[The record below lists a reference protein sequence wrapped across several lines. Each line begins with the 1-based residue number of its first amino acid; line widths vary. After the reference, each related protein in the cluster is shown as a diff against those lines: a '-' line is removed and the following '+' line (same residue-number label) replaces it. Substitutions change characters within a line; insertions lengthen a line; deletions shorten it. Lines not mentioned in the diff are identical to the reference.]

1 MIIEISLIN
10 TQSWMKV
17 LIQKNL
23 YVESLLK
30 KLTKTKSDQCVL
42 EEKKWLLLPV
52 LATPAP
58 VQHSNSVIRRK
69 KCRLTLF

>member
-17 LIQKNL
+17 LTQKNL

-42 EEKKWLLLPV
+42 EEKKNGFCFLSWQPLHRSNTAILLLEEKNV
-52 LATPAP
+52 D
-58 VQHSNSVIRRK
+58 
-69 KCRLTLF
+69 